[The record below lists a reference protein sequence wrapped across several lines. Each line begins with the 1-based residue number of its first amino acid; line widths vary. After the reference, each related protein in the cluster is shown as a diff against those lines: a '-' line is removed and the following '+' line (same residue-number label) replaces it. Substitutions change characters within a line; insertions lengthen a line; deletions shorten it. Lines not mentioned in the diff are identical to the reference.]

1 MLVPLFIGNRKM
13 NRFQN
18 TIEKIRTRNRYRY
31 FNDQEIMKTY
41 HIKEDL
47 TRESTDEI
55 EQALWNLRE
64 SMDIPTEEIEMAI
77 ESRRK
82 IK

>member
-1 MLVPLFIGNRKM
+1 M

-64 SMDIPTEEIEMAI
+64 SMDIPTEEIELAI

>member
-1 MLVPLFIGNRKM
+1 M

>member
-1 MLVPLFIGNRKM
+1 MD
-13 NRFQN
+13 RFQN
-18 TIEKIRTRNRYRY
+18 TIDRIRTRNKYRY

-41 HIKEDL
+41 HIKTDL
-47 TRESTDEI
+47 TREATDEI
-55 EQALWNLRE
+55 ERALWDIKD
-64 SMDIPTEEIEMAI
+64 SMDIPTEEIELAI

>member
-1 MLVPLFIGNRKM
+1 M

-18 TIEKIRTRNRYRY
+18 RIDKIRTRNRYRY
-31 FNDQEIMKTY
+31 YNDQEIMKTY

-47 TRESTDEI
+47 TRETTDEI
-55 EQALWNLRE
+55 EQALW
-64 SMDIPTEEIEMAI
+64 DIKDSLDISTEEIELAI

-82 IK
+82 VR